1 MTGPPRTVSPAPGR
15 PASSRGVVGE
25 CPHAVLD
32 RIRNDQFLLN
42 QATQHHKGGGG
53 LAEHLDRLPAPVR
66 SGVERADP
74 AEARRQRPGAAPQDL
89 VGDGHAVVAGPAAVV
104 AATVGPDQALQVPS
118 TRLPFHALVA
128 VGARRWVCLGGTD
141 ALQPHPTWQPRRRRI
156 MDCTCRSRPSQS
168 RPRRPT
174 TVGLASPP
182 ATSCSVR
189 SVRDLVPAL
198 TPTRRIQGLGLGV
211 RRPPLRFAL
220 WTRQRGHGRTGDG
233 SPHPARPSGCMPCAL
248 SAATTLDTTSRPWP
262 DGYQGLRPRVGCLLH
277 RLTHPDS
284 LARDLSDPLPLLG

>member
-1 MTGPPRTVSPAPGR
+1 MTGPLPRTVSPAPGR

-25 CPHAVLD
+25 CPHAVLEPD
-32 RIRNDQFLLN
+32 TKRPILPPGD
-42 QATQHHKGGGG
+42 ATASRRGG
-53 LAEHLDRLPAPVR
+53 LAEHLDRLPEPVR
-66 SGVERADP
+66 SDVERADP
-74 AEARRQRPGAAPQDL
+74 AEARRQRPGADPQAL

-128 VGARRWVCLGGTD
+128 VGARRGVPRHGR
-141 ALQPHPTWQPRRRRI
+141 ALPHPTWQPRRRRI

-198 TPTRRIQGLGLGV
+198 TPTRRVQGLGLGV

-262 DGYQGLRPRVGCLLH
+262 DGSQGLRPRTGSP
-277 RLTHPDS
+277 TTS
-284 LARDLSDPLPLLG
+284 